1 MELNMAELNSISPLP
16 ASDIGAFAAA
26 AVAHVAAVAV
36 VHGADRRKCRSLA
49 DDQTP
54 TPGPHINA

>member
-1 MELNMAELNSISPLP
+1 MNSISPLP

-36 VHGADRRKCRSLA
+36 VRGGADRRKCISLA

>member
-1 MELNMAELNSISPLP
+1 MNSISLLP

-36 VHGADRRKCRSLA
+36 VHGADRRICRSLA
-49 DDQTP
+49 DDQIP
-54 TPGPHINA
+54 TLGPNRIA